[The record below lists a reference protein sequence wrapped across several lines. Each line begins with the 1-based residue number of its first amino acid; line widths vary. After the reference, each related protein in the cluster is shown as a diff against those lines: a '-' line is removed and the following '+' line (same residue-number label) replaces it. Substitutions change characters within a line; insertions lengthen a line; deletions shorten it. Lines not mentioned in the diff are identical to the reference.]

1 MASDQKFLSLDLGMQ
16 SLRLAEFS
24 ISRKGQLKLL
34 RGARREFL
42 IDPALDTSR
51 PDQTRLA
58 LADILK
64 SWKLK
69 SGKVACVL
77 PAHTV
82 FTRVVPLDVPGGI
95 SGQVDAVA
103 RFEAQQNIPFP
114 LEEVVWDYVVMGELP
129 SGAVNV
135 VFLAVKTDLV
145 ESLCAAVAGAGLKVE
160 SITVA
165 LLALHDAVDYSD
177 LGSGDTGT
185 TLLLDIGS
193 RTTNMVIEGPGPF
206 FCRSIP
212 SGGFAITSAISKDL
226 HTTLEEAEHLKI
238 TRGSVGLGPNFEPPS
253 DPVEANL
260 AKIARQN
267 LIKTQADIARSL
279 AYYRSNLGGT
289 DPERILLSGGM
300 ASMPYLAEIIHEK
313 FQKPVGFWNFQIDT
327 EQSSH
332 LDNASDFIEKNPHN
346 LGELIGGALQ
356 FIRGSQHT
364 KVRLLP
370 PSVARKQSF
379 AKKIPTLAVAA
390 ALFILSLVT
399 WAAYGTRAAQA
410 TRKETEK
417 LAQDSRRMEQLS
429 KKIQGLLKSQAEIRR
444 TSSEL
449 LSIVLL
455 RDAYPKIVSELA
467 AKVPDRFLWI
477 TEIQA
482 AGDLSQKNAAAKTAD
497 TSLKAILV
505 KGLYLDNPR
514 QASVI
519 DDFVTSLQSSELFA
533 VEENEKSKV
542 IIQRSSPSGE
552 FWAYPFA
559 LRIPLRNPPPS
570 PQP

>member
-1 MASDQKFLSLDLGMQ
+1 MSSEKKFLSLDLGMQ

-24 ISRKGQLKLL
+24 VAGNGKLKLI

-42 IDPALDTSR
+42 IDPALDPSR
-51 PDQTRLA
+51 PDQTGLA

-69 SGKVACVL
+69 SGTVACVL

-129 SGAVNV
+129 SGAVNM
-135 VFLAVKTDLV
+135 VFLAVKTDLL
-145 ESLCAAVAGAGLKVE
+145 ESLCSAISRAGLQIASVTTAP
-160 SITVA
+160 I
-165 LLALHDAVDYSD
+165 ALHDSCR
-177 LGSGDTGT
+177 LGQTGGEHT
-185 TLLLDIGS
+185 SLLLDLGS
-193 RTTNMVIEGPGPF
+193 RTTNMVTAGTGPF

-212 SGGFAITSAISKDL
+212 SGGLAVTVSISKDI
-226 HTTLEEAEHLKI
+226 HATLEESEHLKI
-238 TRGSVGLGPNFEPPS
+238 TRGSVGLGPGFEPPA

-260 AKIARQN
+260 AKITRQT

-279 AYYRSNLGGT
+279 GYYRTNLGGS
-289 DPERILLSGGM
+289 DPTMILLSGGM
-300 ASMPYLAEIIHEK
+300 ASMPYLAEFIHEK
-313 FQKPVGFWNFQIDT
+313 FQKETAFFDPLNGITVGPEAASFVEANPV
-327 EQSSH
+327 
-332 LDNASDFIEKNPHN
+332 N

-356 FIRGSQHT
+356 FVPGSAHT
-364 KVRLLP
+364 SVNLLP

-379 AKKIPTLAVAA
+379 SKKLPALAA
-390 ALFILSLVT
+390 AAILFILSLLA
-399 WAAYGTRAAQA
+399 WGIYGNSAAQA
-410 TRKETEK
+410 TRREADRLTQE
-417 LAQDSRRMEQLS
+417 S
-429 KKIQGLLKSQAEIRR
+429 KQMVDVSQKIEGLLKKQSGIRK
-444 TSSEL
+444 TSTDL
-449 LSIVLL
+449 LSVVLL
-455 RDAYPKIVSELA
+455 REAYPKIVSELA

-477 TEIQA
+477 TEIQPV
-482 AGDLSQKNAAAKTAD
+482 GDTPQKGAPAKSSETA
-497 TSLKAILV
+497 LKAIVV

-519 DDFVTSLQSSELFA
+519 DDFVTNLQSSELFA
-533 VEENEKSKV
+533 VDEKEKSKV
-542 IIQRSSPSGE
+542 ITQRSSPNGE

-559 LRIPLRNPPPS
+559 LRVPLRTPIPS
-570 PQP
+570 TLP

>member
-1 MASDQKFLSLDLGMQ
+1 MAAEKKFLSLDLGMQ
-16 SLRLAEFS
+16 SLRLAELAVDGNG
-24 ISRKGQLKLL
+24 KLKLL

-51 PDQTRLA
+51 PDQAGLA

-129 SGAVNV
+129 SGAVNM
-135 VFLAVKTDLV
+135 VFLAVKTDLL
-145 ESLCAAVAGAGLKVE
+145 ESLCSAISRTGLQIASVTTAP
-160 SITVA
+160 I
-165 LLALHDAVDYSD
+165 ALHDSCR
-177 LGSGDTGT
+177 LGQTGGEHT
-185 TLLLDIGS
+185 SLLLDLGS
-193 RTTNMVIEGPGPF
+193 RTTNMVTAGTGPF

-212 SGGFAITSAISKDL
+212 SGGLAVTASISKDI
-226 HTTLEEAEHLKI
+226 HATLEESEHLKI
-238 TRGSVGLGPNFEPPS
+238 TRGSVGLGPGFEPPV

-260 AKIARQN
+260 AKITRQT

-279 AYYRSNLGGT
+279 GYYRTNLGGS
-289 DPERILLSGGM
+289 DPTMILLSGGM
-300 ASMPYLAEIIHEK
+300 ASMPYLAEFIHEK
-313 FQKPVGFWNFQIDT
+313 FQKETAFFDPLKGITVSPEATSFVEANPV
-327 EQSSH
+327 
-332 LDNASDFIEKNPHN
+332 N

-356 FIRGSQHT
+356 FVPGSAHT
-364 KVRLLP
+364 SVNLLP

-379 AKKIPTLAVAA
+379 SKKLPALAA
-390 ALFILSLVT
+390 AAILFILSLLA
-399 WAAYGTRAAQA
+399 WGIYGNSAAQA
-410 TRKETEK
+410 TRREADRLTQE
-417 LAQDSRRMEQLS
+417 S
-429 KKIQGLLKSQAEIRR
+429 KQMVDVSQKIEGLLKKQSEIRK
-444 TSSEL
+444 TSTDL
-449 LSIVLL
+449 LSVVLL
-455 RDAYPKIVSELA
+455 REAYPKIVSELA
-467 AKVPDRFLWI
+467 SKVPDRFLWI
-477 TEIQA
+477 TEIQPV
-482 AGDLSQKNAAAKTAD
+482 GDTPQKGSPAKSAD
-497 TSLKAILV
+497 SALKAVVV

-533 VEENEKSKV
+533 VDEKEKSKV
-542 IIQRSSPSGE
+542 ITQRSSPNGE

-559 LRIPLRNPPPS
+559 LRVPLRNPIPS
-570 PQP
+570 ALP